1 MTFKIIKIRMTLI
14 VLLNNKVSF
23 IFLNQHKF
31 LKYFLKLINLEII
44 SNFYRGNKQNLKY

>member
-23 IFLNQHKF
+23 IFLIQHKF
-31 LKYFLKLINLEII
+31 LKYFLKLIYSEIN
-44 SNFYRGNKQNLKY
+44 SNFYRGNRENVNY